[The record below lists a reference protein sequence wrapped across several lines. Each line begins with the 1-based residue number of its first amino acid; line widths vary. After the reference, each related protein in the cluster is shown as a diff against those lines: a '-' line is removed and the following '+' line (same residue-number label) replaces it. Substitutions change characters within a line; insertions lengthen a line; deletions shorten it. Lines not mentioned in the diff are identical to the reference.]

1 MPRKS
6 NGFGNT
12 KSFAVNGANKINHR
26 TDKGRRRGAAGSYP
40 SDRRYGSTVSR
51 SVIEQYDM
59 DSTWARWR
67 RGMEYY
73 YQAAYLEFQETT
85 ATLFQGTD
93 FELPVVFDGYRFA
106 TKNADSRTHYAI
118 HRSVPSNKQ
127 VCYIEEIQSDPAQFP
142 NQFAAKEIW
151 VKVIA
156 TRDIWSDDLLVRCQG
171 ERVTDGETA
180 ANIKYILTGDRKP
193 AVYDGKSPKQGVST
207 SITVPLD
214 EIRATEFIKENN
226 GNLQSLVGQAVYI
239 PNFYTNRPVTLFD
252 QFNDGDDFFEVTVA
266 EFLGGFEVYILEN
279 TGTLPPTLRETQNL
293 DTIFETKNTS
303 GGIGG
308 AYYFRKSDYQ
318 RFYGQQYLTAD
329 VVREEV
335 VDMSYIIPPFTIE
348 SISIDETYNV
358 LRIESVP
365 FQSQLKL
372 YTPREQYR
380 WLVFADN
387 SFTIQTPD
395 VDKDGNY
402 KHAPGKPGDQLWETL
417 KIGVD
422 PWQDEIFTNTP
433 LVISDLYTCSCPAYL
448 RAIIRSPE
456 SYDPVE
462 GKLNRQQRAPMPTA
476 RGATTYDGAGIN
488 KIAGIAESWA
498 NLEYKRGFKLCKHT
512 IASMFINKIRVQEP
526 NSFPSYES
534 RLTFESKLKK
544 DIAEVAEEFRSQL
557 ERSEITTVEII
568 YALAEAL
575 NLDDIELGFVL
586 ATSNF

>member
-85 ATLFQGTD
+85 ATLFKGTD
-93 FELPVVFDGYRFA
+93 FEVPVIFDGYRFA

-118 HRSVPSNKQ
+118 HRSVPVNKQ
-127 VCYIEEIQSDPAQFP
+127 VCYIEETQSDPAQFP

-151 VKVIA
+151 MKVIA

-171 ERVTDGETA
+171 ERLTDGKTA
-180 ANIKYILTGDRKP
+180 ANVKYILKADRKP
-193 AVYDGKSPKQGVST
+193 AVYDGKSPKQGVSA
-207 SITVPLD
+207 SITIPLD
-214 EIRATEFIKENN
+214 EIRATDFIKENN
-226 GNLQSLVGQAVYI
+226 GNLQSLVGQAVFI

-252 QFNDGDDFFEVTVA
+252 QFSDGDEFFEVRVA

-279 TGTLPPTLRETQNL
+279 TGALPPTLRETKNL
-293 DTIFETKNTS
+293 DTIYETKNTS
-303 GGIGG
+303 GGLGG
-308 AYYFRKSDYQ
+308 AYFFRKSDYQ

-358 LRIESVP
+358 LSIESVA

-372 YTPREQYR
+372 YTPREESR
-380 WLVFADN
+380 WIVLADN

-395 VDKDGNY
+395 VDNDGNY
-402 KHAPGKPGDQLWETL
+402 KHAPGKPGDKLWETL
-417 KIGVD
+417 KIGID
-422 PWQDEIFTNTP
+422 PWQDEIFTNP
-433 LVISDLYTCSCPAYL
+433 ALVISDLYTCSCPAYL

-476 RGATTYDGAGIN
+476 RGSTTYDGAGLL

-526 NSFPSYES
+526 NTFPSYES
-534 RLTFESKLKK
+534 RLTFEKKLKK